1 MILKQVI
8 SALEPLREALKA
20 SPDNEKAQNL
30 LAEALYRAGLIHAE
44 NGKYQEEIDVLRE
57 AVFSNPTHYMVHYQ
71 LGRAYD
77 SIRMGQKAVVHTI
90 IAKQYFAENY
100 DDELLR
106 KTIRLLQRYC
116 QKYDLKPENF
126 AKVEGRSINR
136 ARRFYLRSLNNR
148 IRSVKA
154 FDRPA
159 SDSFLTWPL
168 NSFSF
173 LKPSS
178 ILISSVSKFSGV
190 RTRVPGANCN

>member
-1 MILKQVI
+1 MFCGKP
-8 SALEPLREALKA
+8 SSPTPLTTWRITSWDGLTTA
-20 SPDNEKAQNL
+20 SGWDKKPS
-30 LAEALYRAGLIHAE
+30 
-44 NGKYQEEIDVLRE
+44 
-57 AVFSNPTHYMVHYQ
+57 FTP
-71 LGRAYD
+71 
-77 SIRMGQKAVVHTI
+77 I
-90 IAKQYFAENY
+90 IAKQYFAENH
-100 DDELLR
+100 DDELLG
-106 KTIRLLQRYC
+106 KTIRFLQPYY